1 MNASI
6 SIIYYKFRT
15 NKSGAH
21 PLMLRI
27 IKNRKTNYQSLGI
40 YIHPDHWDFKKN
52 KPKKNC
58 PNGIAIQRLITEK
71 IKEYTDKAIDLEI
84 EKKDFTGKTLIDK
97 VNTPVKRM
105 NVNDLFLQ
113 EIAQLKKE
121 GRIRYAECHDYVYKS
136 LLKFNKHLDIYFSE
150 IDVQWLRRYETWLRG
165 EGNSENTI
173 GIKFRTLRTMY
184 NIAIREG
191 YVKAEFYPFK
201 DYKVSKLHEN
211 TPKRA

>member
-97 VNTPVKRM
+97 VNTPV
-105 NVNDLFLQ
+105 
-113 EIAQLKKE
+113 
-121 GRIRYAECHDYVYKS
+121 G
-136 LLKFNKHLDIYFSE
+136 KFTQSSPL
-150 IDVQWLRRYETWLRG
+150 
-165 EGNSENTI
+165 NSQ
-173 GIKFRTLRTMY
+173 
-184 NIAIREG
+184 
-191 YVKAEFYPFK
+191 
-201 DYKVSKLHEN
+201 
-211 TPKRA
+211 